1 MISLIAAVAKNR
13 VIGSDNKIPWHIPED
28 LKHFKE
34 ITTGKIFLIGRKTF
48 ESILGY
54 LGKPLPNRKNIIIT
68 RQSNYQPLHYP
79 ERGEGSPVEIY
90 SNIEIALAA
99 HANEDIYVIG
109 GAEIYAQTI
118 PFADKLYITEVNQEI
133 EGDAVF
139 PSIDKNVW
147 RETKREAYERY
158 SFVEY
163 EKT

>member
-34 ITTGKIFLIGRKTF
+34 LTTGKTVLMGRKTF

-68 RQSNYQPLHYP
+68 RQSNYQPLRYP
-79 ERGEGSPVEIY
+79 ERSEGSPVEIY
-90 SNIEIALAA
+90 SNIEIALAT